1 MRLLLRSVAL
11 LASAALT
18 LSSCTRSHTDSTVI
32 TQQGSTVGLHG
43 RVTDHVVVISID
55 GLRPDAI
62 EKYTAVNIRRL
73 MREGRYS
80 LTAQTIPLSL
90 TLPSHTS
97 MLTGVGPDQHHVTWN
112 SDKTKEKGYV
122 SVPTV
127 FGLVHAYGFSTAAF
141 FSKTKFHHLEVPQ
154 TLDYARSPRGGIDAM
169 FSAERTVGYF

>member
-1 MRLLLRSVAL
+1 MRRPLLPLVRILALGAVA
-11 LASAALT
+11 
-18 LSSCTRSHTDSTVI
+18 LSSCARVQSQSAVI
-32 TQQGSTVGLHG
+32 TQQGATAGLHG

-62 EKYTAVNIRRL
+62 EKYNAVNIRRL

-97 MLTGVGPDQHHVTWN
+97 MLTGVGHDQHHVTWS

-127 FGLVHAYGFSTAAF
+127 FGLVHAYG
-141 FSKTKFHHLEVPQ
+141 
-154 TLDYARSPRGGIDAM
+154 
-169 FSAERTVGYF
+169 